1 MDIGILGAGNV
12 GGTLGR
18 SWARRGHR
26 VVFGVRSVEGADQTL
41 LEVAGASF
49 ASQDEAAVFG
59 EVVALTVPWDAVET
73 VLDGLGSQLE
83 NKILLDCTNPNFTAD
98 PTQHHPLSGGQRVA
112 GWAPGARV
120 VKIFNTTGWE
130 NMADPVYGATR
141 ATMFFAGDDPDAKNV
156 AAGLAAEAGFD
167 PVDVGLL
174 SNADLLESL
183 ARLWGKLAY
192 GQHMGR
198 DIAFHLL
205 RR

>member
-1 MDIGILGAGNV
+1 MDIGVLGAGNV

-26 VVFGVRSVEGADQTL
+26 VVFGVRSVEGADRTL
-41 LEVAGASF
+41 LEVAGARF
-49 ASQDEAAVFG
+49 ASQDEAGAFG
-59 EVVALTVPWDAVET
+59 EVVALSIPWDAVET
-73 VLDGLGSQLE
+73 VLASLGDRLRD
-83 NKILLDCTNPNFTAD
+83 KILLDCTNPNFTAD
-98 PTQHHPLSGGQRVA
+98 PGQHHPLSGGQRVA

-130 NMADPVYGATR
+130 NIADPVYGAMR
-141 ATMFFAGDDPDAKNV
+141 ATMFYAGDDPDAKNV

-167 PVDVGLL
+167 PVDAGPL

-192 GQHMGR
+192 GQQMGR